1 LLGRRAALTPDTLEV
16 VVTIT
21 RKVLT
26 SIAALVVG
34 AAAIPEIVYA
44 APPVP
49 GGETTVLTLP
59 AGEYCAF
66 AIELTL
72 VSNEKTHDSGH
83 GDVVYT
89 GALRGTA
96 KNLASG
102 VVRTYNLS
110 GPGFDEGNTITGP
123 QLIGQPASRNVGPPF
138 LIVNYGR
145 VTFTPDFTIASRTG
159 SFTDICAD
167 LS

>member
-1 LLGRRAALTPDTLEV
+1 MERQVGVARAPSGADPDTLEV
-16 VVTIT
+16 VVMIT
-21 RKVLT
+21 RKVLI

-34 AAAIPEIVYA
+34 AAAVPDVVYA
-44 APPVP
+44 APAVP
-49 GGETTVLTLP
+49 GGDTAVLTLP

-96 KNLASG
+96 K
-102 VVRTYNLS
+102 
-110 GPGFDEGNTITGP
+110 
-123 QLIGQPASRNVGPPF
+123 
-138 LIVNYGR
+138 
-145 VTFTPDFTIASRTG
+145 
-159 SFTDICAD
+159 
-167 LS
+167 

>member
-1 LLGRRAALTPDTLEV
+1 MTV
-16 VVTIT
+16 T
-21 RKVLT
+21 RKTVISVAVL
-26 SIAALVVG
+26 VFG
-34 AAAIPEIVYA
+34 AAAIPGLAGA
-44 APPVP
+44 APAVP
-49 GGETTVLTLP
+49 GGEVTEFTLP
-59 AGEYCAF
+59 AGEYCPF
-66 AIELTL
+66 AVELTL